1 MAKSRTYH
9 RRNILIVV
17 SVVFIA
23 ALGLSARL
31 GYLMILKSEDYAS
44 RAKALHERERA
55 IKAERGSIYDAQGKE
70 IATNKP
76 VCTISVIHAQITD
89 PERVI
94 SLLSKE
100 LGLGEE
106 KVRKRVEKRSSIER
120 IKSNVD
126 KAIADKIR
134 EYDLDGVMVDED
146 YKRYYPYD
154 SLASRVI
161 GFTGSDNQGVIG
173 LEVKY
178 DKFLKGIDGT
188 ILTLTTAYG
197 VEIENAAEDRIE
209 PQPGNDLY
217 ISLDMNIQQY
227 AQQAALKVRESKQA
241 SNVKL
246 IVMNPQNGEI
256 LAMVNVPEFNLNDPY
271 TLIDEIT
278 SQYQGQTL
286 SDQKLNDLLNGMWRN
301 ACISDTYEPGS
312 SFKIVTATA
321 ALEEHVVKLTDRF
334 FCPGYKKVEDRTIR
348 CHKAGGHGSQ
358 DFVEGIKNSCN
369 PVFMEIGARVGTEKM
384 YDYFKK
390 LGLFNKTGID
400 LPGEANSIMH
410 KIDKIGAVELATIS
424 FGQSFQIT
432 PLQLMVA
439 TSAVVN
445 GGTLVTPHLG
455 VEIRSSDGTRIQS
468 LDYETQSGAV
478 TKETSETM
486 KELLE
491 AVVSDGTG
499 KRAYL
504 PGFRIG
510 GKTATSE
517 KLPRSSNKYISSF
530 IGFAPAD
537 NPQVIAMVLIEDP
550 VGIYYGGTIAA
561 PVIASLFDNILPYL
575 GIEESYTEE
584 ERSKYNIGTFQMP
597 DFIGKTKK
605 EVKDMLKIYD
615 FDELYSLGEGDVV
628 AEQFPLAGETIEK
641 DSDLILYFESAQ
653 SLPTPTSKRDDG
665 GQGD

>member
-1 MAKSRTYH
+1 MARSRTYNK
-9 RRNILIVV
+9 RNILIVV
-17 SVVFIA
+17 SVIIIV
-23 ALGLSARL
+23 ALVLFLRL
-31 GYLMILKSEDYAS
+31 GYLMILKSEDYAA
-44 RAKALHERERA
+44 RAKDLHLRERA
-55 IKAERGSIYDAQGKE
+55 IKAERGSIFDATGNE

-94 SLLSKE
+94 EVLSKE
-100 LGLGEE
+100 LGLSVERV
-106 KVRKRVEKRSSIER
+106 KKRVDKISSREK

-126 KAIADKIR
+126 KEIADKIR

-154 SLASRVI
+154 SLASKVI
-161 GFTGSDNQGVIG
+161 GFTGSDNQGIIG

-178 DKFLKGIDGT
+178 DQYLRGIDGE

-209 PQPGNDLY
+209 PQAGNDLY

-227 AQQAALKVRESKQA
+227 AEQAALKVMKAKQA

-256 LAMVNVPEFNLNDPY
+256 LAMVNVPEFNLNNPY
-271 TLIDEIT
+271 TLIDEIAG
-278 SQYQGQTL
+278 QYEGQNL
-286 SDQKLNDLLNGMWRN
+286 NNEKLNELLNGMWRN

-312 SFKIVTATA
+312 TFKILTATA
-321 ALEEHVVKLTDRF
+321 ALEEHVVKLTDTF
-334 FCPGYKKVEDRTIR
+334 FCPGYKKVEDRMIR

-358 DFVEGIKNSCN
+358 DFVAGIKNSCN
-369 PVFMEIGARVGTEKM
+369 PVFMEIGARVGVDKM
-384 YDYFKK
+384 YEYFKK
-390 LGLFNKTGID
+390 LGLFNRTGID

-410 KIDKIGAVELATIS
+410 KKDVIKAVELATMS

-439 TSAVVN
+439 ASAIVN

-455 VEIRSSDGTRIQS
+455 VEIRSADGTQIRS
-468 LDYETQSGAV
+468 LDYDTVGGAV
-478 TKETSETM
+478 SSETSETM
-486 KELLE
+486 KQLLE
-491 AVVSDGTG
+491 AVVADGTG
-499 KRAYL
+499 RRAYL
-504 PGFRIG
+504 PGFRVG

-530 IGFAPAD
+530 IGFAPAN
-537 NPQVIAMVLIEDP
+537 NPQVMAMVLIEDP

-561 PVIASLFDNILPYL
+561 PVIADLFGNILPYL
-575 GIEESYTEE
+575 GIEANYTESE
-584 ERSKYNIGTFQMP
+584 KKQFNVGSFQMP

-605 EVKDMLKIYD
+605 EVKELMKIYD
-615 FDELYSLGEGDVV
+615 FGELYSIGEGEAVT
-628 AEQFPLAGETIEK
+628 EQFPLEGETIEK
-641 DSDLILYFESAQ
+641 DSDFILYFE
-653 SLPTPTSKRDDG
+653 
-665 GQGD
+665 